1 MYGKWH
7 KNSDGGESTLLRQSP
22 KLPKACRECR
32 KKKVCEVL
40 QFVSRIICE
49 SLGGIRIVSQR
60 HPVNIDGTLQ
70 VKCTGQITG
79 CDRCA
84 TLRIKCTYSNERTKK
99 QAKSPVTRREGSVD
113 GPPEQQQPAQRQ
125 ILQQDHAEKMIT
137 PPPTN
142 CMNGNEGD
150 YDFAD
155 FENFPMNFLE
165 VAPDGTFNLGGHQ
178 LDIDSTDSTDL
189 EPSVASS
196 ACSDINGTKNE
207 NINQGGADFS
217 IEPMSLTYESNNGS
231 GQFQLHDQEGHL
243 LLYETQIRG
252 RMQAHGD
259 LSAHRKIQEPS
270 IPSVATGK
278 SGQPGC
284 DCKKALLYMI
294 NDLETSLSTDNLAEA
309 MSQDNNSS
317 WLTLQRTPTLD
328 SALASHRD
336 ALRYG
341 ESIRQCPNC
350 KDGVETK
357 VLLLL
362 LVNRLI
368 VLCNHMTTAYN
379 RLSKG
384 GVRTGSRTREP
395 NFSITIGEYEVESTA
410 ESHALLRE
418 ILSFQ
423 LRSLHTFV
431 TCLSDSNDFNGVA
444 FLDAKDKVV
453 RLWREFHRD
462 GTLSPL

>member
-1 MYGKWH
+1 MK
-7 KNSDGGESTLLRQSP
+7 
-22 KLPKACRECR
+22 
-32 KKKVCEVL
+32 
-40 QFVSRIICE
+40 
-49 SLGGIRIVSQR
+49 LGGIRTVRQR
-60 HPVNIDGTLQ
+60 HPVNIDGIPQ

-84 TLRIKCTYSNERTKK
+84 ALKIKCAYSNERTKK
-99 QAKSPVTRREGSVD
+99 QPMSPVTRREGSID
-113 GPPEQQQPAQRQ
+113 ERPEQQQPTQQQ
-125 ILQQDHAEKMIT
+125 ILQHEGVEKTIS
-137 PPPTN
+137 PSPTIAL
-142 CMNGNEGD
+142 NGNEGD
-150 YDFAD
+150 YDFTD
-155 FENFPMNFLE
+155 FENFPMNFLD
-165 VAPDGTFNLGGHQ
+165 VAPHGTFNLGGHQ

-196 ACSDINGTKNE
+196 ACSDTNGTNNE
-207 NINQGGADFS
+207 NIKQGGSDFS
-217 IEPMSLTYESNNGS
+217 IDPMSLTYENFHGRS
-231 GQFQLHDQEGHL
+231 GQFQLNDQEGHL
-243 LLYETQIRG
+243 LMYETQAGG
-252 RMQAHGD
+252 RMQTHRDLPAHG
-259 LSAHRKIQEPS
+259 KIQEPG
-270 IPSVATGK
+270 IPSVATAQ
-278 SGQPGC
+278 SGQSGC

-317 WLTLQRTPTLD
+317 WLTLQRSPTLD

-384 GVRTGSRTREP
+384 GVKAGSRAREP

-444 FLDAKDKVV
+444 FLDAKDKIV

>member
-1 MYGKWH
+1 MH
-7 KNSDGGESTLLRQSP
+7 
-22 KLPKACRECR
+22 
-32 KKKVCEVL
+32 
-40 QFVSRIICE
+40 F
-49 SLGGIRIVSQR
+49 
-60 HPVNIDGTLQ
+60 VNIDGIPQ

-84 TLRIKCTYSNERTKK
+84 ALKIKCAYSNERTKK
-99 QAKSPVTRREGSVD
+99 QPMSPVTRREGSI
-113 GPPEQQQPAQRQ
+113 GERPEQQQQQLAQRP
-125 ILQQDHAEKMIT
+125 ILQPERVEKIVS
-137 PPPTN
+137 PSPTIALS
-142 CMNGNEGD
+142 GNDGD
-150 YDFAD
+150 YDFTD
-155 FENFPMNFLE
+155 FENFPINFLDVE
-165 VAPDGTFNLGGHQ
+165 LQSAFNLGSHQ
-178 LDIDSTDSTDL
+178 LDMDSTDSTDL

-196 ACSDINGTKNE
+196 ACSDTNGTNNE
-207 NINQGGADFS
+207 NIKQGGADFS
-217 IEPMSLTYESNNGS
+217 IDPMSLTYENLNGRN
-231 GQFQLHDQEGHL
+231 GQFQLNDQEDHL
-243 LLYETQIRG
+243 LLYEIQPG
-252 RMQAHGD
+252 GQLQAHGD
-259 LSAHRKIQEPS
+259 HPAHGKIQEPIIS
-270 IPSVATGK
+270 SVARGQ

-309 MSQDNNSS
+309 MSQGNNSS
-317 WLTLQRTPTLD
+317 WLTIQRSPTLD

-384 GVRTGSRTREP
+384 GDVRAGSRAREP

-431 TCLSDSNDFNGVA
+431 TCLSDSNNFNGVA
-444 FLDAKDKVV
+444 FLDAKDKIV

>member
-1 MYGKWH
+1 M
-7 KNSDGGESTLLRQSP
+7 S
-22 KLPKACRECR
+22 
-32 KKKVCEVL
+32 
-40 QFVSRIICE
+40 
-49 SLGGIRIVSQR
+49 
-60 HPVNIDGTLQ
+60 
-70 VKCTGQITG
+70 
-79 CDRCA
+79 
-84 TLRIKCTYSNERTKK
+84 
-99 QAKSPVTRREGSVD
+99 
-113 GPPEQQQPAQRQ
+113 
-125 ILQQDHAEKMIT
+125 
-137 PPPTN
+137 
-142 CMNGNEGD
+142 GNEGD
-150 YDFAD
+150 YDFTD

-165 VAPDGTFNLGGHQ
+165 VSPDGTFNLGSHQ

-196 ACSDINGTKNE
+196 ACSDINGTNNE
-207 NINQGGADFS
+207 NINQGGGGFP
-217 IEPMSLTYESNNGS
+217 IEPMSLTYESLNERS
-231 GQFQLHDQEGHL
+231 SQFQVNDQEGHL
-243 LLYETQIRG
+243 LSYETQAGG
-252 RMQAHGD
+252 RMQAQGD
-259 LSAHRKIQEPS
+259 PSAHGKIQEPS
-270 IPSVATGK
+270 IPSMASGQ

-284 DCKKALLYMI
+284 ECKKALLYMI

-309 MSQDNNSS
+309 MSQDNSSS
-317 WLTLQRTPTLD
+317 WLTIQRTPTLD

-350 KDGVETK
+350 TEGVETK

-384 GVRTGSRTREP
+384 GVRAGSRAREP

-453 RLWREFHRD
+453 RLWRETHRD